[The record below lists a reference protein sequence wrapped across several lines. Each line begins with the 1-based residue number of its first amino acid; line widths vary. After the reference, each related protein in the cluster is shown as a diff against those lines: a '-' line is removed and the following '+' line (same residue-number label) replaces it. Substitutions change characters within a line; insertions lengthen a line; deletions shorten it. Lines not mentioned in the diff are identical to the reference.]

1 MKHVK
6 LFEQFVNEQ
15 FEVHYSDGVTK
26 YQNTFSNKA
35 KAEKFMQDLIKRKGM
50 REVAIYNGEKFG
62 GVHGTHQID
71 RVIAFW
77 GDGSYLD
84 NVSKKDA
91 DLAAKKI
98 DESVNEGYVNEA
110 KAPKIESKDWDRMI
124 SLQLKGDDGSKVAK
138 AIKDKNKAMARFVA
152 GLKVTNSELD
162 YKIGFGYLGL
172 FSSLGDK
179 AIELGATSEEIKDLF
194 NQTETPQ
201 SAIEKITKLEGKKLN
216 NRFVG
221 AVSKAILDTGS
232 DIKYLP
238 HNGYAITRDGK
249 DAMRGNGR
257 KWTIGYKTEVDVKG
271 KKLVFDFDA
280 ITDEGGS
287 STYYIVSQISD
298 KIFKDLMYK
307 VVGIKEFST
316 KLKEVLSV

>member
-1 MKHVK
+1 MKHVQ
-6 LFEQFVNEQ
+6 LFEQF
-15 FEVHYSDGVTK
+15 
-26 YQNTFSNKA
+26 
-35 KAEKFMQDLIKRKGM
+35 I
-50 REVAIYNGEKFG
+50 
-62 GVHGTHQID
+62 
-71 RVIAFW
+71 
-77 GDGSYLD
+77 
-84 NVSKKDA
+84 
-91 DLAAKKI
+91 
-98 DESVNEGYVNEA
+98 NEA

-152 GLKVTNSELD
+152 GLKVTNSEL
-162 YKIGFGYLGL
+162 GFGKTPGWYLGL

-179 AIELGATSEEIKDLF
+179 AIELGATPEEIKDLF

-201 SAIEKITKLEGKKLN
+201 SAIEKITKLEGKKLD